1 MQQISEFL
9 GNHMLLAI
17 ALLVILLA
25 LVANELIMIRRG
37 GRRLTPADAVR
48 LINDQGATV
57 VDLRP
62 VTDFKK
68 GHIVDAKNIPMNK
81 LDNELGSLRKL
92 KDKPILLCCALGS
105 TAAQAGIKLRA
116 QGFDNIYPMAGGIN
130 SWQNA
135 GLPVTGKA

>member
-9 GNHMLLAI
+9 GNHMMLAI
-17 ALLVILLA
+17 ALLVILFA

-37 GRRLTPADAVR
+37 GKRLSPADAVR
-48 LINDQGATV
+48 LINDQGAAII
-57 VDLRP
+57 DLRP

-68 GHIVDAKNIPMNK
+68 GHIVDAKNIPMTK
-81 LDNELGSLRKL
+81 LDNELASLRKL
-92 KDKPILLCCALGS
+92 KDKPVLLCCALGS

-130 SWQNA
+130 AWQNA
-135 GLPVTGKA
+135 GLPITSKG